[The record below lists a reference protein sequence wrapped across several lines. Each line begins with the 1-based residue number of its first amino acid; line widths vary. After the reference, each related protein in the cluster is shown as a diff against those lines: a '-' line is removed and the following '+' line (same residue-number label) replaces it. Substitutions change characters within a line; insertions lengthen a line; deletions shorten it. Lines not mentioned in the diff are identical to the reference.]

1 MAVVNPAT
9 ELLLAYLRKAQE
21 RNVELKAV
29 ADNLRSELNYARKSR
44 DAWKS
49 KAKARRLALRSMTA
63 SRDLWRHRA
72 MTRQEE
78 AHEHQRELHRAA

>member
-1 MAVVNPAT
+1 MNPAT

-44 DAWKS
+44 DAWKL
-49 KAKARRLALRSMTA
+49 KAKQRRLALKSMTA